1 MIVELLH
8 NTAVRFP
15 KGAIV
20 EVDETEAKRLIAFN
34 NAKEVT
40 TEPKRKPQRKGRR
53 NNRPIFF
60 RGQAWLLQLY

>member
-8 NTAVRFP
+8 DTAVRFH

-40 TEPKRKPQRKGRR
+40 AEPKKKTTTKRAAK
-53 NNRPIFF
+53 
-60 RGQAWLLQLY
+60 